1 MFKKLFGRKKAPKFD
16 FGAEELLGREIR
28 SLNDEGVK
36 AFYQDKCV
44 LVTGGGGSIGSELVR
59 RIAECSPRQIVI
71 FDIYENNAYDLA
83 EEMKQIFGDN
93 LRLTV
98 EIGSVRDKV
107 RLDAVFSAYKPE
119 IVFHAAAHKH
129 VPLMEHSPT
138 EAVKNNCFGTY
149 LTADAAEKYGTE
161 RFILISTDKA
171 VNPTN
176 VMGATKRVCEMIVQ
190 CRRDS
195 KTIFSAVRFG
205 NVLASSGS
213 VIPLFKKQIQR
224 GGPVTVTDKR
234 VVRYFMTI
242 REAVDLLA
250 EAGAF
255 AGSGELLVL
264 DMGEPI
270 RIYDLALKMIKL
282 SGLVPFKDI
291 DVTEVG
297 LRPGE
302 KLYEEPLTG
311 KDSQTMTR
319 SKMIF
324 IERDVPLN
332 REEVDEKMRLLG
344 DAIITSE
351 KELSPAKI
359 TEVLRQIVPTFH
371 PGNEVKESD

>member
-1 MFKKLFGRKKAPKFD
+1 M
-16 FGAEELLGREIR
+16 
-28 SLNDEGVK
+28 
-36 AFYQDKCV
+36 
-44 LVTGGGGSIGSELVR
+44 
-59 RIAECSPRQIVI
+59 
-71 FDIYENNAYDLA
+71 
-83 EEMKQIFGDN
+83 
-93 LRLTV
+93 
-98 EIGSVRDKV
+98 
-107 RLDAVFSAYKPE
+107 
-119 IVFHAAAHKH
+119 
-129 VPLMEHSPT
+129 
-138 EAVKNNCFGTY
+138 
-149 LTADAAEKYGTE
+149 
-161 RFILISTDKA
+161 
-171 VNPTN
+171 
-176 VMGATKRVCEMIVQ
+176 
-190 CRRDS
+190 
-195 KTIFSAVRFG
+195 
-205 NVLASSGS
+205 
-213 VIPLFKKQIQR
+213 
-224 GGPVTVTDKR
+224 TVTDKR

-324 IERDVPLN
+324 IERDVPLT

-351 KELSPAKI
+351 NELSPTKI
-359 TEVLRQIVPTFH
+359 TEVLREIVPTFH

>member
-1 MFKKLFGRKKAPKFD
+1 M
-16 FGAEELLGREIR
+16 LL
-28 SLNDEGVK
+28 
-36 AFYQDKCV
+36 
-44 LVTGGGGSIGSELVR
+44 
-59 RIAECSPRQIVI
+59 
-71 FDIYENNAYDLA
+71 
-83 EEMKQIFGDN
+83 N
-93 LRLTV
+93 L
-98 EIGSVRDKV
+98 G
-107 RLDAVFSAYKPE
+107 
-119 IVFHAAAHKH
+119 
-129 VPLMEHSPT
+129 
-138 EAVKNNCFGTY
+138 
-149 LTADAAEKYGTE
+149 
-161 RFILISTDKA
+161 
-171 VNPTN
+171 
-176 VMGATKRVCEMIVQ
+176 EMIVQ

-213 VIPLFKKQIQR
+213 VSPLFKKQIQR

-324 IERDVPLN
+324 IERDVPLT

>member
-36 AFYQDKCV
+36 AFYQGKCV

-98 EIGSVRDKV
+98 EIGSVRDKA

-176 VMGATKRVCEMIVQ
+176 IMGATKRVCEMIVQ

-242 REAVDLLA
+242 REAVDLLT

-324 IERDVPLN
+324 IERDVPLT
-332 REEVDEKMRLLG
+332 REDVDEKMRLLG

>member
-324 IERDVPLN
+324 IERDVPLT

>member
-16 FGAEELLGREIR
+16 FGADELLGREIR

-98 EIGSVRDKV
+98 EIGSVRDKA

-324 IERDVPLN
+324 IERDVPLT